1 MSPLHKNTNSK
12 ENKETK
18 TKTIVELA
26 MSDSPPRRKPKQ
38 LSSEHLPYDVVFDI
52 LTQLPVKSLIKFRC
66 VSKSW
71 NSMIT
76 KPDFIK
82 THFDIAK
89 SLSHNNKNN
98 NKGYI
103 LYMPEN
109 EEFLIHLRK
118 ELCTV
123 VCNSNSTFTEISMV
137 QIPIT
142 HIRILGFSKGMFC
155 LHNFYTGVLYLWNP
169 SIRKFKMLPHPQLT
183 HHRLV
188 LGFAY
193 HSQNSDYK
201 ILRTAIFYNKRV
213 EAEVYTL
220 STDSWR
226 KVQFEFNIGSIV
238 EIDESYCFYFNGAL
252 HSIVSSQDY
261 KFILSF
267 DLNDERFRE
276 IMLPPNYLDGAR
288 RHSQSLAVFKG
299 SLALIV
305 LGENL
310 VGDRD
315 ICDIWVMREYGV
327 VESWTKQSVLVDGF
341 EKYGFEKFFCCTDS
355 GELLIH
361 TFQRGFVSYDPENLN
376 WNKLLILR
384 PPWLSYTADLME
396 SLVLLDQV
404 KCN

>member
-1 MSPLHKNTNSK
+1 MSQ
-12 ENKETK
+12 
-18 TKTIVELA
+18 
-26 MSDSPPRRKPKQ
+26 PRRKPKL
-38 LSSEHLPYDVVFDI
+38 LSSEVVPDDVVFDI
-52 LTQLPVKSLIKFRC
+52 LTQMPVKSLIRFRC
-66 VSKSW
+66 VSKSL
-71 NSMIT
+71 NSIIT
-76 KPDFIK
+76 NPNFIK
-82 THFDIAK
+82 KHFNRPNA
-89 SLSHNNKNN
+89 NN
-98 NKGYI
+98 NGYL
-103 LYMPEN
+103 LY
-109 EEFLIHLRK
+109 LRRSEDYYSLRN

-123 VCNSNSTFTEISMV
+123 VCNSDKTLSHVSRF
-137 QIPIT
+137 QIPFS
-142 HIRILGFSKGMFC
+142 HVRIVDFC
-155 LHNFYTGVLYLWNP
+155 NGIFCMYNYNNNNIVYLWNP
-169 SIRKFKMLPHPQLT
+169 STRKFKMLDYT
-183 HHRLV
+183 RFCFSFTSGFV
-188 LGFAY
+188 SLGFAY
-193 HSQNSDYK
+193 HSQNNDFK
-201 ILRTAIFYNKRV
+201 ILRIVSFKRILGEQLRRTV
-213 EAEVYTL
+213 LAEVYTL

-226 KVQFEFNIGSIV
+226 KVVISKIEFIA
-238 EIDESYCFYFNGAL
+238 EPTHLFFNGAL
-252 HSIVSSQDY
+252 HSIASSQDY

-288 RHSQSLAVFKG
+288 QHSQSLAVFKG

-327 VESWTKQSVLVDGF
+327 VESWTKESVLVD
-341 EKYGFEKFFCCTDS
+341 GFEKFFCCTDS

>member
-18 TKTIVELA
+18 TKTIVELT

-98 NKGYI
+98 NKGYL

-109 EEFLIHLRK
+109 DDFFFLLRK

-123 VCNSNSTFTEISMV
+123 VCNSDRTFTEISRF

-142 HIRILGFSKGMFC
+142 HVRIVGFSNGMFC
-155 LHNFYTGVLYLWNP
+155 LHNFYNNVLYLWNP
-169 SIRKFKMLPHPQLT
+169 SIRKFKMLPNPHLT
-183 HHRLV
+183 HPSYRRRVV

-193 HSQNSDYK
+193 HSQNNDYK
-201 ILRTAIFYNKRV
+201 ILRILIFYNKRA

-226 KVQFEFNIGSIV
+226 KVQFELNIGSID
-238 EIDESYCFYFNGAL
+238 EIVESYCFFFNGAL
-252 HSIVSSQDY
+252 HSIASSQDY

-288 RHSQSLAVFKG
+288 QHSQSLAVFKG

-305 LGENL
+305 LGEYL
-310 VGDRD
+310 GGGRD
-315 ICDIWVMREYGV
+315 ICHIWVMREYGV
-327 VESWTKQSVLVDGF
+327 VESWTKESVLVD
-341 EKYGFEKFFCCTDS
+341 GFEKFFCCTDS

-361 TFQRGFVSYDPENLN
+361 TFQRGFVSYDPESLN